1 MITTQII
8 IVLLSFVSLCIIEI
22 LYNYYVIDVQNYSSP
37 NYQRDSNGWHLWDAA
52 QYALM
57 CGIAVHLLHKLKLD
71 IVPSI
76 EVFVTL
82 FLIRLTVFQNGL
94 NLIRKQGFWHI
105 GTTGLDGFWTKIFGT
120 KAPYVIFLSLI
131 HI

>member
-1 MITTQII
+1 
-8 IVLLSFVSLCIIEI
+8 
-22 LYNYYVIDVQNYSSP
+22 
-37 NYQRDSNGWHLWDAA
+37 
-52 QYALM
+52 M

-120 KAPYVIFLSLI
+120 KAPYVIFFGSLVTMALLLI
-131 HI
+131 DIFKIS